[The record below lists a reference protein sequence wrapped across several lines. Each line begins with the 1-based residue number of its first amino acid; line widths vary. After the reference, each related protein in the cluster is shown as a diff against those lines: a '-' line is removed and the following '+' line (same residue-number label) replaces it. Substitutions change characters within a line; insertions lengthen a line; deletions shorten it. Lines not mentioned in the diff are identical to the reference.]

1 MSTAGTVSNE
11 ALLASVRFGL
21 PRQSRGDKAEARKVE
36 QNNSA
41 KKGVATVSKCYFK
54 EMNDNGEMLD
64 GLAELKSHFG
74 AWRSEHNRLTRC
86 WDGGSTR
93 LLVAALAPRYLDMT
107 SEMEEATP
115 AIVQQ
120 FITVAPQWKAS
131 APERMGDLY
140 SEADF
145 PSIDEIR
152 NAITY
157 SKSIIPIPAKEQWK
171 KITSITPDLATQMEQ
186 AATER
191 MAKGLEE
198 ARLETW
204 NDLIKPIQ
212 NIVTVLS
219 SDRPKVF
226 ESLLGNLHEMLEL
239 APQFNTLTG
248 DNQLT
253 EFVNITKQTLAG
265 ITVESL
271 RKDPAIRQVTVDAA
285 KLLLGQFG
293 QASGRKFA

>member
-21 PRQSRGDKAEARKVE
+21 PRQSRGNKAEARKVE

-41 KKGVATVSKCYFK
+41 KRGVARVTQFYFQK
-54 EMNDNGEMLD
+54 EGEDGKIID
-64 GLAELKSHFG
+64 GLAALKSHFN
-74 AWRSEHNRLTRC
+74 AWRSEHNRLTRT

-93 LLVAALAPRYLDMT
+93 LLAAALAPRYLDMT

-115 AIVQQ
+115 AIIQQ
-120 FITVAPQWKAS
+120 VITDAPEWQS
-131 APERMGDLY
+131 TAPERMGDLY

-152 NAITY
+152 NDIAY

-293 QASGRKFA
+293 QATNRKFA